1 MKKRTHGI
9 KKIVGVLLAA
19 SMCVPLGITAFAM
32 QELTPNEAEK
42 KTLYVVNSESS
53 KNREDERK
61 ATFGEQNV
69 ISETEVTDK
78 IVKEY
83 SNLVIEEEAL
93 DEEIQKTL
101 REAFENETKIFVTG
115 NITANAIR
123 EYFGLDTVEAV
134 AEDVREVGETAKQE
148 ENDVRYVDVSLFPT
162 VGRLIYQDWRG
173 TNVTTVKSSNS
184 EHWKDPTGLIEKC
197 FNYDYLYNT
206 TGVEKAKRRA
216 GADTWSRVDVVTDTF
231 ECGDRCVVS
240 TSIRLDKY
248 DGNPDSRG
256 NYYYYVPF
264 IVDIENNATIQKV
277 DVTTYGAPS
286 SKIADY
292 GPTATSVG
300 AGASISFSL
309 PKAISVSFTPGP
321 RTKISKI
328 SGGIDN
334 KAVTIRYQPRSMA
347 GLDSY
352 TQDDIR
358 CDAHIESYQSGPLG
372 AGYGA
377 FEIHTYVTNA
387 YGDTYVDPI
396 VYTNSHPCTV
406 N

>member
-1 MKKRTHGI
+1 MKKRIHGV
-9 KKIVGVLLAA
+9 KKIVGVLLVA
-19 SMCVPLGITAFAM
+19 SMCVSLGITVFVIR
-32 QELTPNEAEK
+32 ELTPNEAEK

-69 ISETEVTDK
+69 ISEMEVTDK

-148 ENDVRYVDVSLFPT
+148 EDDVRYVDVSLFPT

-173 TNVTTVKSSNS
+173 TNITTVKSSNS

-216 GADTWSRVDVVTDTF
+216 GADTWSRVDVITDG
-231 ECGDRCVVS
+231 ELAVEQKNKV
-240 TSIRLDKY
+240 
-248 DGNPDSRG
+248 
-256 NYYYYVPF
+256 F
-264 IVDIENNATIQKV
+264 IKNGIIKNNRVNI
-277 DVTTYGAPS
+277 Y
-286 SKIADY
+286 
-292 GPTATSVG
+292 
-300 AGASISFSL
+300 
-309 PKAISVSFTPGP
+309 
-321 RTKISKI
+321 
-328 SGGIDN
+328 N
-334 KAVTIRYQPRSMA
+334 
-347 GLDSY
+347 
-352 TQDDIR
+352 
-358 CDAHIESYQSGPLG
+358 
-372 AGYGA
+372 
-377 FEIHTYVTNA
+377 EIGFLA
-387 YGDTYVDPI
+387 
-396 VYTNSHPCTV
+396 
-406 N
+406 